1 MGENIGDFS
10 AREQQILSLIESGE
24 LDRLDDAWLEVVSDP
39 PTDAKFYDK
48 FIRAMRRAHAL
59 ERAHELLLLALE
71 ELKTRQQWELL
82 HAVVRIAARFW
93 PDSKPLRPYAAAALK
108 GVYAHLP
115 QLSAMIAACKG
126 LPLDQVFQRF
136 DSLLQLLPGEV
147 YSHAYWGE
155 GIVTDLDLSAGK
167 ITLDFPEEKG
177 RVIAIEFLRKHLTY
191 CPPDSFLARRRK
203 NPQELYELGQ
213 GAPSEL
219 VKLVLRGN
227 QGRIKQAELKEALVG
242 SVIPEEE
249 WNEWW
254 SRARNELRID
264 PWIDFDVRRGA
275 HAEIVLRSAPRSAVD
290 EIAERFFAHDAT
302 MADRISAVRKLREVV
317 RAGATP
323 DAELVGRMREALLPY
338 LADRSDVARAL
349 EACYLLQDL
358 QSIAPN
364 QLPDLPCDAAALCAK
379 IEDYELLLE
388 MEDDE
393 YAARALQEL
402 AQRDGDKVFER
413 AGERLPRARPALAQA
428 IWTLLD
434 PEHHVDIAVRA
445 LRTLMENP
453 LSNPE
458 TYLWAMRN
466 LTEGKWEHLEDY
478 LPLSSLI
485 FELFDQMEQW
495 HRLVTIGGGSEE
507 EVAAAKWLI
516 GKVRTLI
523 SGRNFALLAAV
534 AKEMPLDQ
542 LQELRRIIQLH
553 NAVNDVFRNGA
564 DRALRL
570 TRRELEEQTQQTA
583 TVVDPDSGIH
593 YCTKKGH
600 AWAVRELHELN
611 TVRIPANAR
620 EIEKARSEGDL
631 RENAGYHGAREK
643 HVLLLQQA
651 HFLQLGLATA
661 RVVTRDKVNTEQIG
675 FGTRVIVQDVDSG
688 AEQVYTLLGQWEAKP
703 EEGIYFYKA
712 PLFQQFLG
720 KRVGDEFTVRLPD
733 GTERR
738 YRVTSI
744 ENALANG
751 EWDVGEGVIAEHA
764 ASE

>member
-1 MGENIGDFS
+1 
-10 AREQQILSLIESGE
+10 
-24 LDRLDDAWLEVVSDP
+24 
-39 PTDAKFYDK
+39 
-48 FIRAMRRAHAL
+48 
-59 ERAHELLLLALE
+59 
-71 ELKTRQQWELL
+71 
-82 HAVVRIAARFW
+82 
-93 PDSKPLRPYAAAALK
+93 
-108 GVYAHLP
+108 
-115 QLSAMIAACKG
+115 
-126 LPLDQVFQRF
+126 LDQVFQRF

-155 GIVTDLDLSAGK
+155 GIVTDLDLNAGK

-177 RVIAIEFLRKHLTY
+177 RGIAIEFLRKHLTY

-213 GAPSEL
+213 SSPSEL
-219 VKLVLRGN
+219 VKLVLKGN

-254 SRARNELRID
+254 SRTRNELRID

-275 HAEIVLRSAPRSAVD
+275 HAEIVLRAAPRSAVD
-290 EIAERFFAHDAT
+290 EIAEQFFAPDST
-302 MADRISAVRKLREVV
+302 MTDRIGAVRKLRDVV
-317 RAGATP
+317 RAGAAP
-323 DAELVGRMREALLPY
+323 DPELVGRMRDALLPN
-338 LADRSDVARAL
+338 LADSSNVVRAL

-358 QSIAPN
+358 QTIAPDY
-364 QLPDLPCDAAALCAK
+364 LTDLPCDPAALCSQ
-379 IEDYELLLE
+379 IQDYDQLLE
-388 MEDDE
+388 IVDDE
-393 YAARALQEL
+393 YAGRALRAL
-402 AQRDGDKVFER
+402 AERDGDQVYDLV
-413 AGERLPRARPALAQA
+413 GHLLPQARVGLAQA
-428 IWTLLD
+428 IWTLLH

-458 TYLWAMRN
+458 TYVWAIRN
-466 LTEGKWEHLEDY
+466 LTEGRWAHLEDY
-478 LPLSSLI
+478 LPLGSLI

-495 HRLVTIGGGSEE
+495 HRLVTIGRGTAEE
-507 EVAAAKWLI
+507 EAAAKWLI

-523 SGRNFALLAAV
+523 SGRNFSLLATV
-534 AKEMPLDQ
+534 AKDMPLDQ

-570 TRRELEEQTQQTA
+570 TRRELEEQPQQTA
-583 TVVDPDSGIH
+583 AVVDPDSGIH

-661 RVVTRDKVNTEQIG
+661 RVVTRDKINTEQIG
-675 FGTRVIVQDVDSG
+675 FGTRVVVQDAESG
-688 AEQVYTLLGQWEAKP
+688 AEEVYTLLGQWEAKP

-733 GTERR
+733 GSARHF
-738 YRVTSI
+738 RVKSI
-744 ENALANG
+744 ENALASG
-751 EWDVGEGVIAEHA
+751 DWDVGEG
-764 ASE
+764 